1 MNTES
6 QNHNYNLNV
15 RVTEAHKSW
24 LEATSKA
31 NLDCGIS
38 KVLRSL
44 IQAEIDHEE
53 MASATTLTN
62 IEGEV

>member
-1 MNTES
+1 MNDTT
-6 QNHNYNLNV
+6 HNLNINV
-15 RVTEAHKSW
+15 RVTEAHKTW

-38 KVLRSL
+38 KVLRSI

-53 MASATTLTN
+53 VASSASASTS